1 MSSSSDAA
9 AGDLGAP
16 PMSESSIV
24 AEGVSGSHVLTIDGY
39 SQTKGLGTGNFITSS
54 MFIVGGHPW
63 RVRYYPE
70 GDKES
75 SNDCMSIFLFL
86 DVTSAVAEVKARYD
100 IILLDYDTGK
110 PEPDFTTVNQSQIA
124 TFTCNKYNL
133 LFVNYPRGRGFTRF
147 IERKT
152 LEQRTSFLW
161 KWWMQGKPQP
171 TYIKNDSFR
180 IRCDITVFKEF
191 TTKDASL
198 MRSDDV
204 IVPPSDIG
212 HHLGRLLSSGEGA
225 DVEFDVAGETFAAH
239 RCILAARSP
248 VFMAELFGAM
258 KEKTATY
265 IRVEDVEAGVFKA
278 LLHFIYNDSLPDIE
292 EDEMVFMAQHLL
304 VAADRYSLDRLKLV
318 CEKELCRCIDTSTV
332 ATTLAL
338 ADQHNCHGL
347 KESCFRFLRTRGN
360 MTAAMATD
368 GFEHLTR
375 SCSPLVREL
384 VAKVST

>member
-1 MSSSSDAA
+1 
-9 AGDLGAP
+9 
-16 PMSESSIV
+16 
-24 AEGVSGSHVLTIDGY
+24 
-39 SQTKGLGTGNFITSS
+39 

-75 SNDCMSIFLFL
+75 SNDCISIFLFL

-152 LEQRTSFLW
+152 LE
-161 KWWMQGKPQP
+161 QP